1 MNNNNNKNKEE
12 KKEEE
17 IETIEYSDK
26 MDKEYN
32 IINNE
37 EYINFYKNYIK
48 ENINIINNECF
59 FENN

>member
-1 MNNNNNKNKEE
+1 
-12 KKEEE
+12 
-17 IETIEYSDK
+17 

-37 EYINFYKNYIK
+37 EYINFYKNYIE
-48 ENINIINNECF
+48 ENNNIINNECF